1 MRIGHDGDDF
11 RSRSSLEHTEGRVKD
26 FEAERPS
33 DFELPSIKA
42 DKYDNLV
49 VKEWKG
55 DSSGRETMELPSL
68 ATDSV
73 VENTYDGLTEEEK
86 IKAKEETGFADEI
99 MDAIGSEKELEIY
112 KKAGLVEAEI
122 GGKKCLIRE
131 DIELDKKLET
141 GKYDENDRPIYET
154 NRERMEKGRAP
165 LDENG
170 NPIQLHHIGQ
180 HADSP
185 LAELT
190 FEEHRCNGNDT
201 ILHDKTKE
209 TETHGEGNTWDRERQ
224 DYWKVRAV
232 YNEGGNSDD
241 RYY

>member
-1 MRIGHDGDDF
+1 
-11 RSRSSLEHTEGRVKD
+11 
-26 FEAERPS
+26 
-33 DFELPSIKA
+33 
-42 DKYDNLV
+42 
-49 VKEWKG
+49 
-55 DSSGRETMELPSL
+55 
-68 ATDSV
+68 
-73 VENTYDGLTEEEK
+73 
-86 IKAKEETGFADEI
+86 

-141 GKYDENDRPIYET
+141 GKYDENDQPIYET